1 MEFTTLNSRVFL
13 HHIGIESKDPEK
25 LARFYSKTMLMD
37 IISLKK
43 NVWHCSGPNR
53 LLIFV
58 PGESQKLSFA
68 AFACFD
74 EHDLQK
80 IKKRVLREGL
90 NLKSFD
96 SLYLERGAFSLLDP
110 DGNVIVFGIPLQEKS
125 VKNSFNA
132 PLQHLTLQSSDLYKF
147 IDFYQTKL
155 GFSLSDRVINKGGL
169 ITTCFMRSNSEHH
182 SLACF
187 KSDKAAMDHHSYE
200 VGDWNLIKDW
210 CDHFSTLGI
219 KLFWGPGRHGPGNNL
234 FVFIQDYDGNKIEI
248 SAELEMVCNRQIIDW
263 PHEARTLNLWGDAL
277 MRS

>member
-1 MEFTTLNSRVFL
+1 MEFTTLNSKVFL

-25 LARFYSKTMLMD
+25 LARFYSKTMKMN
-37 IISLKK
+37 IILSKK
-43 NVWHCSGPNR
+43 NAWHCSGNNR
-53 LLIFV
+53 LLIFL
-58 PGESQKLSFA
+58 PGQSQKLSFA
-68 AFACFD
+68 AFACFE
-74 EHDLQK
+74 EHDLHK
-80 IKKRVLREGL
+80 IKKRVFREGL

-96 SLYLERGAFSLLDP
+96 SRYLKDGAFSLLDP
-110 DGNVIVFGIPLQEKS
+110 DGNVIVFGIPLQEKL
-125 VKNSFNA
+125 VKSSCHA
-132 PLQHLTLQSSDLYKF
+132 PLQHLTLQSTDLLKF
-147 IDFYQTKL
+147 IDFYQAKL
-155 GFSLSDRVINKGGL
+155 GFSISDRVINKEGV

-219 KLFWGPGRHGPGNNL
+219 RLFWGPGRHGPGNNL
-234 FVFIQDYDGNKIEI
+234 FVFIQDCDGNKIEL
-248 SAELEMVCNRQIIDW
+248 SAELEIVSSRKVIDW